1 MMLGVKSPPIMPCQ
15 HRLCGCLSWSPRWF
29 CDARLAETT
38 CPSKHGI
45 VQYCAVQDMP
55 WSMRPQ
61 TCCRWRRATTRLI
74 AGLHLRVA
82 PQPIADRWG
91 RLDHRPPFFFL
102 ALFRV
107 IRTLQGPFEGGWP
120 LWSMAASTAVV
131 VNGGGGGGS
140 GGDEGAHEDGTISND
155 NGKRSLFC
163 VNAWGAWEAY
173 SYSCRTPCGTCL
185 GSHPNDPYF
194 GKLFRKQRHLRRVR
208 RLYIIQQRGQ
218 LQHHRQHAA
227 RGRAVRYGVL
237 QHGPEDQD
245 RPSAG

>member
-1 MMLGVKSPPIMPCQ
+1 LSVKQLLSETLSAEIYCYSLLDSY
-15 HRLCGCLSWSPRWF
+15 RLVLNAYNGS
-29 CDARLAETT
+29 
-38 CPSKHGI
+38 
-45 VQYCAVQDMP
+45 
-55 WSMRPQ
+55 
-61 TCCRWRRATTRLI
+61 
-74 AGLHLRVA
+74 
-82 PQPIADRWG
+82 
-91 RLDHRPPFFFL
+91 
-102 ALFRV
+102 
-107 IRTLQGPFEGGWP
+107 RTLVP
-120 LWSMAASTAVV
+120 LLSDATKISRIPSSTRHALLDAPTATIMRFNNNSISHHTSHTMGNGANSSSDNVHGDAAHPIGHHTSHTME
-131 VNGGGGGGS
+131 NGASSGGGGS